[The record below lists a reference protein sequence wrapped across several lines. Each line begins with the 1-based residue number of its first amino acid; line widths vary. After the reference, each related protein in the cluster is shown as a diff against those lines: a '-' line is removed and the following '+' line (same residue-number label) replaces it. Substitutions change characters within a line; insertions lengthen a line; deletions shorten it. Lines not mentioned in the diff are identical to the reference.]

1 MVVWII
7 GLSGSGKTF
16 LSRNLFS
23 ELKKQHK
30 KVKWIDGDKFRSKF
44 SKDLG
49 YSLTDRKK
57 NSIRIRNYCKE
68 YEKKNYI
75 VICSILSIFK
85 DHQKK
90 NINYFKNYFQIFI
103 KVNSKILIK
112 KNNKQVYSKKNNV
125 VGVNIAF
132 PRPYKSDL
140 VLINNFEYSFLK
152 NNKKVIKV
160 INEQIQ
166 KTDLKSN

>member
-85 DHQKK
+85 DHQK
-90 NINYFKNYFQIFI
+90 FEFI
-103 KVNSKILIK
+103 WKYLI
-112 KNNKQVYSKKNNV
+112 YLM
-125 VGVNIAF
+125 I
-132 PRPYKSDL
+132 
-140 VLINNFEYSFLK
+140 
-152 NNKKVIKV
+152 
-160 INEQIQ
+160 
-166 KTDLKSN
+166 

>member
-1 MVVWII
+1 M
-7 GLSGSGKTF
+7 
-16 LSRNLFS
+16 
-23 ELKKQHK
+23 
-30 KVKWIDGDKFRSKF
+30 
-44 SKDLG
+44 
-49 YSLTDRKK
+49 
-57 NSIRIRNYCKE
+57 
-68 YEKKNYI
+68 
-75 VICSILSIFK
+75 
-85 DHQKK
+85 
-90 NINYFKNYFQIFI
+90 
-103 KVNSKILIK
+103 IK